1 MMGGCLMAIDLSM
14 LGWILH
20 RAGKSPTII
29 NGADMKNF
37 IDVSSPFASARI
49 GEGEVFVS
57 EVDESDGS
65 ITFFEPRV
73 AVGPPCRSYCSRLSP
88 PTGKLQLIDVFP
100 GSSVHPGHR
109 QIFRTMERAERLS
122 TAPADESRLPRRA
135 IFPKCVS
142 RDQGATF
149 EAKPIDES
157 TAPSRKSTNSV
168 VAGTVAS
175 GREAPV
181 PAGNGKRPHRTL
193 PHAGSR
199 DSDTAR
205 GD

>member
-1 MMGGCLMAIDLSM
+1 MGRSRRPRCRHDSPKLTIRPFPPIDLAPTHLEVRIAFVKGVTQSQPPQ
-14 LGWILH
+14 
-20 RAGKSPTII
+20 RASLVRSLRWQVLA
-29 NGADMKNF
+29 GA
-37 IDVSSPFASARI
+37 
-49 GEGEVFVS
+49 
-57 EVDESDGS
+57 
-65 ITFFEPRV
+65 
-73 AVGPPCRSYCSRLSP
+73 YCSRLSP
-88 PTGKLQLIDVFP
+88 PTEKLQLIDVFP
-100 GSSVHPGHR
+100 GSAVHPGHR

-157 TAPSRKSTNSV
+157 TAPSRKSTDRIV
-168 VAGTVAS
+168 ARTVAG

-181 PAGNGKRPHRTL
+181 AAGNGKRPHRTL
-193 PHAGSR
+193 PHAGIR
-199 DSDTAR
+199 DSDAAR

>member
-73 AVGPPCRSYCSRLSP
+73 AVVNPLPELLQQTVTAHRKVAADRKGRTPLHRARRREPFASARYLSEVRFARS
-88 PTGKLQLIDVFP
+88 
-100 GSSVHPGHR
+100 
-109 QIFRTMERAERLS
+109 
-122 TAPADESRLPRRA
+122 
-135 IFPKCVS
+135 
-142 RDQGATF
+142 
-149 EAKPIDES
+149 
-157 TAPSRKSTNSV
+157 
-168 VAGTVAS
+168 
-175 GREAPV
+175 
-181 PAGNGKRPHRTL
+181 
-193 PHAGSR
+193 
-199 DSDTAR
+199 R
-205 GD
+205 GDIRGEAD

>member
-1 MMGGCLMAIDLSM
+1 MAIDLSM

-73 AVGPPCRSYCSRLSP
+73 AVVTPPLPELLQQTVTAHRKVATDRRIPRIVRASRS
-88 PTGKLQLIDVFP
+88 
-100 GSSVHPGHR
+100 
-109 QIFRTMERAERLS
+109 
-122 TAPADESRLPRRA
+122 PAD
-135 IFPKCVS
+135 FP
-142 RDQGATF
+142 
-149 EAKPIDES
+149 
-157 TAPSRKSTNSV
+157 N
-168 VAGTVAS
+168 
-175 GREAPV
+175 
-181 PAGNGKRPHRTL
+181 NGKGRTPLHRARRREPFASARYL
-193 PHAGSR
+193 SEVRFARS
-199 DSDTAR
+199 R
-205 GD
+205 GDIRGEAD